1 MEFLDKWSD
10 FYTVVSIALTVPF
23 LCYCIEIAYLWW
35 PAFKRSFRSEGINAA
50 SSKLARGIW
59 VGFVS
64 NFLDNLY
71 WGVTWLAFI
80 LKWQIAPILLGFGP
94 FFNVFFRQAGGLA
107 AAREHVDAASMLH
120 DNSKKHYHKWYWV
133 AGAVTGVV
141 VWFNI

>member
-1 MEFLDKWSD
+1 MEFLDKWAD
-10 FYTVVSIALTVPF
+10 FYTVVSIALTIPF

-94 FFNVFFRQAGGLA
+94 FFNVFFRQAGGLV

-120 DNSKKHYHKWYWV
+120 DNSKKHYHKWYWI

-141 VWFNI
+141 LWFNI

>member
-10 FYTVVSIALTVPF
+10 FYTVVSIALTIPF

-59 VGFVS
+59 IGFVS

-141 VWFNI
+141 VWFNL

>member
-10 FYTVVSIALTVPF
+10 FYTVVSIALTIPF